1 MKELEL
7 KECIAKV
14 DKILISNGLSLHI
27 LKNQKYYF
35 YIFHDTPYGD
45 IGFCVFETKN
55 SMLGICITEQ
65 NFEEIFKIIEEN
77 T

>member
-1 MKELEL
+1 MINNEL

-14 DKILISNGLSLHI
+14 DDILVSNGLSVHI
-27 LKNQKYYF
+27 FKNHKYYF
-35 YIFHDTPYGD
+35 CPFDDIFNN
-45 IGFCVFETKN
+45 IGLCVFETKN